1 MVAVMK
7 LKAMFHANSTSWN
20 FEAKV
25 TEADYLWR
33 DDHRTVADCGK
44 RQLKLRLGEQV
55 TKAFPKG
62 QHQSLS
68 KTPLQIHVSKCA
80 C

>member
-1 MVAVMK
+1 MPSATKLRIPDIMVAVMK

-33 DDHRTVADCGK
+33 DDH
-44 RQLKLRLGEQV
+44 
-55 TKAFPKG
+55 
-62 QHQSLS
+62 
-68 KTPLQIHVSKCA
+68 
-80 C
+80 